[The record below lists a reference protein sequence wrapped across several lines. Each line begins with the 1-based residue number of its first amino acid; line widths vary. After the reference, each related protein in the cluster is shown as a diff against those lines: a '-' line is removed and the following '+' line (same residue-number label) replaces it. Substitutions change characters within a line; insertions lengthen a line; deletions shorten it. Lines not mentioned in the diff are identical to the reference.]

1 MGSLQLLVP
10 VSGTQVLPTMPSFIF
25 VLVLASQAFSLPC
38 PSPDFP
44 CAISAA
50 ACASG
55 ELANKT
61 ICASCQECAR
71 EEGGACEWS
80 EETRGAGQCASGLE
94 CRGEECIVD
103 QTALPG
109 CCSQPGAC
117 KGVPGTCR
125 NKRSSGGTEVKR
137 NWKNWSDWGPCSAAC
152 GVGTRT
158 RLRSAIGEEGF
169 EVEHGDCKGD
179 CNDNNENTN
188 AIEPPEE
195 TFIPFFSSGIF

>member
-80 EETRGAGQCASGLE
+80 EETRGAGQCA
-94 CRGEECIVD
+94 RCIVIIV
-103 QTALPG
+103 ALIISSMAVIPMKLLHHQWPRV
-109 CCSQPGAC
+109 SWR
-117 KGVPGTCR
+117 GVY
-125 NKRSSGGTEVKR
+125 S
-137 NWKNWSDWGPCSAAC
+137 
-152 GVGTRT
+152 
-158 RLRSAIGEEGF
+158 
-169 EVEHGDCKGD
+169 
-179 CNDNNENTN
+179 
-188 AIEPPEE
+188 
-195 TFIPFFSSGIF
+195 

>member
-61 ICASCQECAR
+61 ICASCQVAGLPYSHIPTLYSGRNVLGRR
-71 EEGGACEWS
+71 EGPVS
-80 EETRGAGQCASGLE
+80 GQRK
-94 CRGEECIVD
+94 RGELAS
-103 QTALPG
+103 AL
-109 CCSQPGAC
+109 
-117 KGVPGTCR
+117 V
-125 NKRSSGGTEVKR
+125 
-137 NWKNWSDWGPCSAAC
+137 
-152 GVGTRT
+152 
-158 RLRSAIGEEGF
+158 
-169 EVEHGDCKGD
+169 
-179 CNDNNENTN
+179 
-188 AIEPPEE
+188 
-195 TFIPFFSSGIF
+195 